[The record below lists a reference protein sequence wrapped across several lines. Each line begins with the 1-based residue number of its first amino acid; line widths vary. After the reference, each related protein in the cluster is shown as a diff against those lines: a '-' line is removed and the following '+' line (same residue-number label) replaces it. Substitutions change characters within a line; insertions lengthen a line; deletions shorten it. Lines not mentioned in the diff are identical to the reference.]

1 MNNQAMY
8 EDTVLNLLYKVG
20 SISTLE
26 LEPLVNYVD
35 PQLANNI
42 ICNRTKSTSYILNG
56 LMDYDEVTQTL
67 SITPK
72 GRDFVE
78 QKYSGKRG

>member
-1 MNNQAMY
+1 MNNQALY

-26 LEPLVNYVD
+26 LEPLVNKVD

-56 LMDYDEVTQTL
+56 LMNYDDETQTL
-67 SITPK
+67 SITAK
-72 GRDFVE
+72 GRTFIED
-78 QKYSGKRG
+78 KYSQKRG

>member
-8 EDTVLNLLYKVG
+8 EDMVLDLLYKIG
-20 SISTLE
+20 SMSTLE
-26 LEPLVNYVD
+26 LEPLVEKVD

-56 LMDYDEVTQTL
+56 LMDYDEGAQTL
-67 SITPK
+67 SITDK
-72 GRDFVE
+72 GRQFIE
-78 QKYSGKRG
+78 NKYSGKRG

>member
-1 MNNQAMY
+1 MNNQALY

-20 SISTLE
+20 SMSTLE
-26 LEPLVNYVD
+26 LEPLVNKVD

-56 LMDYDEVTQTL
+56 LMDYDDVTQTL
-67 SITPK
+67 SITNK
-72 GRDFVE
+72 GRTFVE
-78 QKYSGKRG
+78 NKYSGKRG

>member
-8 EDTVLNLLYKVG
+8 EDTILNLLYKVG
-20 SISTLE
+20 SMSTLE
-26 LEPLVNYVD
+26 LEPLVNKVD

-56 LMDYDEVTQTL
+56 LMDYDDITQTL
-67 SITPK
+67 SITTK
-72 GRDFVE
+72 GRKYVE
-78 QKYSGKRG
+78 NKYSGKRG